1 MSAELIHFLWKPLI
15 QVGVERVEVCDGK
28 VGVDRRGRR
37 GDWRLRQ
44 AARAL
49 VGTQGVVV
57 AFAQCDVLSLLASG
71 SCLAHVAPLVLVQ
84 GAVFVP
90 VLLLPCLAH
99 HLEGHLLNPLH
110 LLKTICNVS
119 IVPSVSLS
127 LSFRK

>member
-15 QVGVERVEVCDGK
+15 QVRVERVEVGDGK
-28 VGVDRRGRR
+28 VGVDRRGPRD
-37 GDWRLRQ
+37 GWSLLE

-57 AFAQCDVLSLLASG
+57 AFAQCDVLSFLASG
-71 SCLAHVAPLVLVQ
+71 SYLAHLACLVFVQ

-127 LSFRK
+127 LSFIE